1 MEGTAFENVFSKF
14 CCLIILAVK
23 FIKDLKTISYER
35 GVFTLLEVIGNI
47 GGLMGIFTVGG
58 SLLVGMFS
66 GKVFLYSILSK
77 IYQVEEPKNDKSMIP
92 GIYLI
97 CKFLVCRSYLAINF

>member
-1 MEGTAFENVFSKF
+1 MEGTAFDNVFSKF
-14 CCLIILAVK
+14 WCLIILAIK
-23 FIKDLKTISYER
+23 FMKDEKIISYER

-58 SLLVGMFS
+58 GLLVGMFS

-77 IYQVEEPKNDKSMIP
+77 IYQVEEPKNDKSKTLK
-92 GIYLI
+92 IYA
-97 CKFLVCRSYLAINF
+97 FNFFYSL

>member
-1 MEGTAFENVFSKF
+1 MKNN
-14 CCLIILAVK
+14 
-23 FIKDLKTISYER
+23 ISYER

-58 SLLVGMFS
+58 GLLIRMFS

-77 IYQVEEPKNDKSMIP
+77 IYQVEEPNYDKSMISA
-92 GIYLI
+92 IYLN
-97 CKFLVCRSYLAINF
+97 LNF